1 MTAFWVCVRVR
12 ESVNVCLKASKWSWL
27 RLYKKTRKDK
37 NLVMHTHQTFS
48 CERVSVCVL
57 TCNERIRTW
66 EKQNK
71 TRAVCFSMLPLLL
84 LEFLTSVFRFQ
95 NSQLS
100 FSLDIM
106 ELSLNVTR
114 FLVTLC
120 LCARE
125 KSYTCSF
132 SLSLSLSL
140 YVSWFRT
147 SNIKSRN
154 SRHYLSKRP
163 RVQMCDNKIRIVV
176 YRTA

>member
-1 MTAFWVCVRVR
+1 MFKGKQMK
-12 ESVNVCLKASKWSWL
+12 LASFVQ
-27 RLYKKTRKDK
+27 KDPK
-37 NLVMHTHQTFS
+37 GQKLGHAHTQQTFS
-48 CERVSVCVL
+48 CERVSECVL

-71 TRAVCFSMLPLLL
+71 TRAVCFSMLPLL

-132 SLSLSLSL
+132 SLSLSFSICLL
-140 YVSWFRT
+140 IPNVKHQ
-147 SNIKSRN
+147 IAK
-154 SRHYLSKRP
+154 
-163 RVQMCDNKIRIVV
+163 
-176 YRTA
+176 